1 MPEDITQKLRD
12 TVRTVP
18 DFPIEGIM
26 FRDITPVLSDGSLL
40 SATTDLFIERMNE
53 AGWKPDAIIG
63 PEARGFIFGAL
74 LAAKLG
80 ISFVPIRKPGKLP
93 ASKMRVEYS
102 LEYGTNSLEMH
113 EDALKPGEKAVIV
126 DDLLATGGTVNAC
139 AELCRQADAEIV
151 GALFL
156 IELRPGLDG
165 RRAISPIPSISLLEF
180 PA

>member
-1 MPEDITQKLRD
+1 MPEDITQKLRE

-40 SATTDLFIERMNE
+40 SATTQLFIEKME
-53 AGWKPDAIIG
+53 EVGWKPDAIVG

-74 LAAKLG
+74 LAAELG
-80 ISFVPIRKPGKLP
+80 ISFVPVRKPGKLP
-93 ASKMRVEYS
+93 ASKMRVDYS

-113 EDALKPGEKAVIV
+113 DDALAPGEKAIIV

-139 AELCRQADAEIV
+139 IDLCNLAGAEII
-151 GALFL
+151 GALFV
-156 IELRPGLDG
+156 IELDGLNG
-165 RRAISPIPSISLLEF
+165 RESISPVPAISILEF